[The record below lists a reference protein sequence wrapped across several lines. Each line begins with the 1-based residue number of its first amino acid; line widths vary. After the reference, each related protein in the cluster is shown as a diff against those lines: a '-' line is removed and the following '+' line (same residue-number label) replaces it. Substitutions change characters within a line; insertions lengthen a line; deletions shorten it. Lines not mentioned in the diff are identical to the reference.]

1 MTALA
6 LTIGLLA
13 FSDNPAGPKV
23 TDVKFNAP
31 DGVIVGAD
39 YFEPLKKSGKSPVVI
54 LIHMRGAFPAH
65 RKSWTP
71 LVQPLLDSGFAILA
85 YDVRG
90 FGASVEPAAMDL
102 RNRLGRNDPTLFLD
116 AWKDAAGAV
125 TFLESRPECDTKNIV
140 VIGASNGFSIAV
152 DFATRSSN
160 VKALIGLSPYP
171 KKDGLE
177 TSEQIKS
184 LKDRRI
190 LLMAPQK
197 EDGRMQELVISS
209 GGKADKEMLQGGP
222 AQHGTNLFNEPN
234 RTRAIELIVKFLG
247 PIVAPPADKPAAN
260 PQPKK

>member
-6 LTIGLLA
+6 LAIGLLA
-13 FSDNPAGPKV
+13 LGDTPVGPKA
-23 TDVKFNAP
+23 TDVKFSAP

-39 YFEPLKKSGKSPVVI
+39 YFEPLNKAGKSPVVI
-54 LIHMRGAFPAH
+54 LIHMRALD

-71 LVQPLLDSGFAILA
+71 LVQPLLDSGFAVLA
-85 YDVRG
+85 YDMRG
-90 FGASVEPAAMDL
+90 RGASIEPAAMEL

-152 DFATRSSN
+152 DFATRNSN

-184 LKDRRI
+184 LKDRRM
-190 LLMAPQK
+190 LLMAPQQ
-197 EDGRMQELVISS
+197 EYGRVQELVISS
-209 GGKADKEMLQGGP
+209 GGKADCEMLQGGP

-234 RTRAIELIVKFLG
+234 RTRAVELIVKFLG
-247 PIVAPPADKPAAN
+247 PVVAPPAGKPATN
-260 PQPKK
+260 SQPKK

>member
-6 LTIGLLA
+6 LAIGLLV
-13 FSDNPAGPKV
+13 FGDSPAAPKA

-39 YFEPLKKSGKSPVVI
+39 YYAPLKSGKSPVAI
-54 LIHMRGAFPAH
+54 LIHMRAMD
-65 RKSWTP
+65 RKSWAP
-71 LVQPLLDSGFAILA
+71 LVQPLLDSGFAVLA
-85 YDVRG
+85 YDMRG
-90 FGASVEPAAMDL
+90 RGASIEPAAMDL

-116 AWKDAAGAV
+116 SWKDAAGAV
-125 TFLESRPECDTKNIV
+125 AFLESRPECDTKNIV

-152 DFATRSSN
+152 DFATRNSN

-177 TSEQIKS
+177 TSDQIKT

-197 EDGRMQELVISS
+197 EYGRVEALIIDTN
-209 GGKADKEMLQGGP
+209 GKAEGQMLQGGP

-234 RTRAIELIVKFLG
+234 RTRAIELILKFLG
-247 PIVAPPADKPAAN
+247 PIVAPSNDKSATN
-260 PQPKK
+260 SQPKK

>member
-6 LTIGLLA
+6 LAIGLLV
-13 FSDNPAGPKV
+13 FGDSPAAPKA

-39 YFEPLKKSGKSPVVI
+39 YYAPLKSGKSPVAI
-54 LIHMRGAFPAH
+54 LIHMRAMD
-65 RKSWTP
+65 RKSWAP
-71 LVQPLLDSGFAILA
+71 LVQPLLDSGFAVLA
-85 YDVRG
+85 YDMRG
-90 FGASVEPAAMDL
+90 RGASIEPAAMEL

-125 TFLESRPECDTKNIV
+125 AFLESRPECDTKNIV

-152 DFATRSSN
+152 DFATRNSN
-160 VKALIGLSPYP
+160 VKTLIGLSPYQ

-177 TSEQIKS
+177 TSDQIKL

-209 GGKADKEMLQGGP
+209 GGKAVSEMLQGGP

-234 RTRAIELIVKFLG
+234 RTRAIELIVRFLG
-247 PIVAPPADKPAAN
+247 PIVAPPADQPSTN